1 MALFFSFALGLVESL
16 PPPNYTE
23 QIQQEQNTLENVG
36 TKFNAQIDSHNAF
49 CVGYIW
55 SLTIESILIIY

>member
-23 QIQQEQNTLENVG
+23 QIQQEQNTLENAGQRSMPWETLKMRFV
-36 TKFNAQIDSHNAF
+36 S
-49 CVGYIW
+49 VEY
-55 SLTIESILIIY
+55 LESD

>member
-23 QIQQEQNTLENVG
+23 QIQQEQNTLENAG
-36 TKFNAQIDSHNAF
+36 TTFNAQIDS
-49 CVGYIW
+49 
-55 SLTIESILIIY
+55 